1 MRRELWI
8 AVLLLTAGS
17 NSLVP
22 EVCAAHCMTPA
33 ATASAHHHHQM
44 NADAENRLTRGSATD
59 NSSSG
64 RPSADCVECA
74 YDTGYGQSLT
84 AACVN
89 LAEAHARKE
98 VSYLRDKPLASSGDR
113 DQCSGHQP
121 ISLRTV
127 ESRIFL
133 DDPQTV
139 GSSRTAA
146 ISLRV

>member
-8 AVLLLTAGS
+8 VVLLLTAGS

-22 EVCAAHCMTPA
+22 EVCAAHCVTSA

-44 NADAENRLTRGSATD
+44 NADAEKRLTRASATD

-64 RPSADCVECA
+64 RRSADCVECA

-84 AACVN
+84 AACVD
-89 LAEAHARKE
+89 LAQAHALKE
-98 VSYLRDKPLASSGDR
+98 VSYLLDKPQASSGDT
-113 DQCSGHQP
+113 DQCSGHEP
-121 ISLRTV
+121 ISLRAV
-127 ESRIFL
+127 ESHIFL
-133 DDPQTV
+133 DDPRTV